1 MKTLLFLAKGVE
13 MMEMSVFVDVFGW
26 ARADFEMD
34 TQIITC
40 GFNKQVISTFNI
52 PITVDLT
59 IGEVNVDE
67 YDALAIPGGF
77 EEFDFYK
84 EVYDEKFL
92 QLIREFN
99 DKGKIIATICV
110 GALPVGKSG
119 VLKNRRAATYHLK
132 NGYRQKE
139 LREFGVNVV
148 NEPIVVDKNIISSY
162 CPETA
167 VGVAFKLLEMLTSK
181 EDMEKVKQLMGY

>member
-1 MKTLLFLAKGVE
+1 M
-13 MMEMSVFVDVFGW
+13 
-26 ARADFEMD
+26 
-34 TQIITC
+34 
-40 GFNKQVISTFNI
+40 
-52 PITVDLT
+52 
-59 IGEVNVDE
+59 DE

-84 EVYDEKFL
+84 EAYDEKFL

-119 VLKNRRAATYHLK
+119 VLKNRRATTYHLK

-167 VGVAFKLLEMLTSK
+167 VGVAFKLLEMLTSV
-181 EDMEKVKQLMGY
+181 EEMEKVKELMGY